1 MSRNHDGEELQHGNG
16 RRDEYTGGHLSA
28 NQAFCQIAPKLAAP
42 AASNAMNMSGKEVM
56 EGIRKKLTPSQ
67 EPNDSIHQAKSRLKS
82 TLRRIW

>member
-1 MSRNHDGEELQHGNG
+1 MSRDHDGKSSSTVMDAEMS
-16 RRDEYTGGHLSA
+16 TGGHLSA
-28 NQAFCQIAPKLAAP
+28 NQAFCQTAPKLAAP